1 MQHVGAH
8 GAYPLELRE
17 ILQAH
22 ILLCSDVLNYNWDLF
37 IYTQVLDM
45 TVGAE
50 VLVAQAAGAMRE
62 AVDEWVVAV
71 GAAIKTIRSLTLPCG
86 SVWQWKGNKKK
97 DKALSIA
104 GTVALFPSPPGF

>member
-1 MQHVGAH
+1 M
-8 GAYPLELRE
+8 
-17 ILQAH
+17 QAH